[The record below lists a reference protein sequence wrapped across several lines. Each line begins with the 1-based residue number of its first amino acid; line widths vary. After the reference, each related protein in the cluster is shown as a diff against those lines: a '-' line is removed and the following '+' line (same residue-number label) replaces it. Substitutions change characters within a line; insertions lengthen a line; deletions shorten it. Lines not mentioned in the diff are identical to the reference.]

1 VGASSGLAVVT
12 GAAQGLGAAIAR
24 RLASDGYEVAVLDLD
39 DERAKNLAVE
49 IDGRAVHCDVADPE
63 AVRAA
68 AAEVGAADVLVNNA
82 GIWFTEPTLD
92 ASDEHLQAVIGVNV
106 LGLLYCCR
114 SFVPAMIE
122 KGAGSI
128 VNISSGAAKSS
139 SPGYGIYPAS
149 KAAVISLTRQLAMEW
164 GPAGVR
170 VNAIGPGVIQ
180 TERNRANFEGDGGA
194 KRANYIPLRR
204 TGVPAD
210 IADVVSAL
218 CSHDMRYVSGQ
229 IIYVDGALSA
239 GVPGI

>member
-1 VGASSGLAVVT
+1 VGTSSGLAVVT
-12 GAAQGLGAAIAR
+12 GGAQGLGEAISR

-39 DERAKNLAVE
+39 DQRAKNLAEE
-49 IDGRAVHCDVADPE
+49 IKGRAVHCDVADPD

-68 AAEVGAADVLVNNA
+68 AAEVGPADLLVNNA

-92 ASDEHLQAVIGVNV
+92 ASDEHLQAVVAVNV
-106 LGLLYCCR
+106 LGVLYCCR
-114 SFVPAMIE
+114 SFAPGMIE

-139 SPGYGIYPAS
+139 SPGYGVYPAS
-149 KAAVISLTRQLAMEW
+149 KAAVISLTRQLALEW
-164 GPAGVR
+164 GPSGIR

-180 TERNRANFEGDGGA
+180 TERNRANFEGEGGVR
-194 KRANYIPLRR
+194 RAGYVPLRR

>member
-1 VGASSGLAVVT
+1 MSDGRRVAVVT
-12 GAAQGLGAAIAR
+12 GAGQGLGEAIAR
-24 RLASDGYEVAVLDLD
+24 RLAADGCEVVALDIDDDRAAAVAAD
-39 DERAKNLAVE
+39 
-49 IDGRAVHCDVADPE
+49 IDGRFLHCDVADPD

-68 AAEVGAADVLVNNA
+68 AAEVGPADILVNNA

-92 ASDEHLQAVIGVNV
+92 ASDEHLQAVVAVNILGV
-106 LGLLYCCR
+106 LYCSR
-114 SFVPAMIE
+114 AFVPSMIE
-122 KGAGSI
+122 RGAGSI

-139 SPGYGIYPAS
+139 SPGYGVYPAS

-170 VNAIGPGVIQ
+170 VNAVGPGVIK
-180 TERNRANFEGDGGA
+180 TERNKANFEGAG
-194 KRANYIPLRR
+194 KSRASRVPLGR

-210 IADVVSAL
+210 VADGVSAL

-229 IIYVDGALSA
+229 IVYVDGALSA

>member
-1 VGASSGLAVVT
+1 VGGSSGLAVVT
-12 GAAQGLGAAIAR
+12 GAAQGIGAAIAR
-24 RLASDGYEVAVLDLD
+24 RLATDGYEVAVLDLD
-39 DERAKNLAVE
+39 DTRAKSLAQE
-49 IDGRAVHCDVADPE
+49 IGGRAVHCDVADPDS
-63 AVRAA
+63 VRAA
-68 AAEVGAADVLVNNA
+68 AAETGAADVLVNNA

-92 ASDEHLQAVIGVNV
+92 ATDEHLQAVVAVNILGV
-106 LGLLYCCR
+106 LYCSR
-114 SFVPAMIE
+114 AFVPAMIE

-139 SPGYGIYPAS
+139 SPGYGVYPAS
-149 KAAVISLTRQLAMEW
+149 KAAVISLTRQLSMEW

-170 VNAIGPGVIQ
+170 VNAVGPGVIQ
-180 TERNRANFEGDGGA
+180 TERNRANFEGEGGA
-194 KRANYIPLRR
+194 TRANYVPLRR

-210 IADVVSAL
+210 VADVVSAL

>member
-1 VGASSGLAVVT
+1 MGASSGLAVVT
-12 GAAQGLGAAIAR
+12 GAAQGIGAAIAR

-39 DERAKNLAVE
+39 DVRAKSLAEE
-49 IDGRAVHCDVADPE
+49 IDGRAVHCDVADPD

-92 ASDEHLQAVIGVNV
+92 ASDEHLQAVVGVNI
-106 LGLLYCCR
+106 LGVLYCCR

-128 VNISSGAAKSS
+128 INISSGAAKSS
-139 SPGYGIYPAS
+139 SPGYGVYPAS
-149 KAAVISLTRQLAMEW
+149 KAAVISLTRQFAMEW

-180 TERNRANFEGDGGA
+180 TERNRANFEGEGGT
-194 KRANYIPLRR
+194 KRAGYVPLRR

-210 IADVVSAL
+210 VADVVSAL